1 MINAAIVGL
10 GKWGQNLVNSVQGSD
25 KIRFVAGV
33 LRHPENAREYAQRKG
48 LTLHS
53 DLDAVL
59 SDPQIDAI
67 VLATPHTVHA
77 EQILAATRAGK
88 PVFTEKPFTLTS
100 SDAREAVRAAADNN
114 VTLAVGFNWR
124 FQPALQEI
132 RKMLDDGR
140 LGTLLHIEGNFC
152 GPSVYRF
159 GKDHWRQQR
168 DEGPAGGMTGRGIH
182 VVDAMMYLAGQV
194 DSVYAQSKRLALDY
208 GIDDTT
214 SMLFDFKDGAT
225 GYLGTVI
232 ATAET
237 WRMQVFGSKGWVEV
251 GDVEHLTT
259 WQMKLCYVDPD
270 NLTTH
275 NKPQVRTFLMTSTER
290 AELEAFAD
298 AVAEGRPLAVAGGDE
313 EHGVAVLEAILE
325 SARSGEKVTLGAPQR
340 ARRRASATS
349 ADSPVIETTKRLL
362 KSVQETLR
370 DVVENVTG
378 TAPEKKTQRAGGQ
391 KPRRDSKKTTRSA
404 GGQTATRRA
413 SKKSTRSAGKKSARP
428 STKRSTRSAAGK
440 AGRSTARKRS
450 AQGAH
455 RAATKKA
462 ARRK

>member
-1 MINAAIVGL
+1 
-10 GKWGQNLVNSVQGSD
+10 
-25 KIRFVAGV
+25 
-33 LRHPENAREYAQRKG
+33 
-48 LTLHS
+48 
-53 DLDAVL
+53 
-59 SDPQIDAI
+59 
-67 VLATPHTVHA
+67 
-77 EQILAATRAGK
+77 
-88 PVFTEKPFTLTS
+88 
-100 SDAREAVRAAADNN
+100 
-114 VTLAVGFNWR
+114 
-124 FQPALQEI
+124 
-132 RKMLDDGR
+132 
-140 LGTLLHIEGNFC
+140 
-152 GPSVYRF
+152 
-159 GKDHWRQQR
+159 
-168 DEGPAGGMTGRGIH
+168 
-182 VVDAMMYLAGQV
+182 
-194 DSVYAQSKRLALDY
+194 
-208 GIDDTT
+208 
-214 SMLFDFKDGAT
+214 
-225 GYLGTVI
+225 
-232 ATAET
+232 
-237 WRMQVFGSKGWVEV
+237 QVFGSKGWVEV

-428 STKRSTRSAAGK
+428 STKRSPRSAAGK